1 MKIEITPY
9 ELAQRYVGIKEI
21 SGRQNHPLVQWWL
34 FLCNFSLDAPD
45 EIPWCSAFVN
55 GIAWELR
62 LPRSKSAAA
71 RSWLTVGTP
80 IPLEAAEASSD
91 VVILKRGGAPQ
102 PGPEVTSG
110 APGHVGFFA
119 GLDWDLRRILVLGG
133 NQGNSVSI
141 ASFPVD
147 SLLGLRRLAG

>member
-1 MKIEITPY
+1 MTVPMTITAFD
-9 ELAQRYVGIKEI
+9 LAVRFIGVKEI
-21 SGRQNHPLVQWWL
+21 FGSQSHPLVQWWL
-34 FLCNFSLDAPD
+34 SLCSYSLHSSD

-80 IPLEAAEASSD
+80 IVLADAKPAFD
-91 VVILKRGGAPQ
+91 IVVIKRGKAPQ

-110 APGHVGFFA
+110 APGHVAFYA
-119 GLDWDLRRILVLGG
+119 GIEANRVLLLGG
-133 NQGNSVSI
+133 NQGDTVSI
-141 ASFPVD
+141 QQFAIAD
-147 SLLGLRRLAG
+147 ILGVRRLYT